1 MREEYDFEKYCG
13 DHFPD
18 AGTIR
23 IGEQIVFDSG
33 KKINVK
39 PQNRRAG
46 YLFQNYALFPNMT
59 VEQNIGQDFR
69 EAGRKSGNGC
79 GRWSGNFSWTVW
91 NDGFRENFPAGS
103 KQRTALARIMA
114 YKPEIILL
122 DEPFSALDIYLKDN
136 LQREMENMLKDYEG
150 TVILVSHDRDEVYRF
165 CEETVILDHGNVLVS
180 DKTKEL
186 FQNPRLKE
194 AAKLTGCKN
203 FFKAKRVDAHTVE
216 LTEWGLFL
224 HVRKDV
230 PENCEWIGYRA
241 HDFIPVWGERKKN
254 SIPVCVENTAQL
266 PFEVQYYLT
275 VSGEK
280 KTNDPETVRWFVQRE
295 KIAQLK
301 EKGMPDHL
309 QLSEEC
315 MMFLA

>member
-1 MREEYDFEKYCG
+1 
-13 DHFPD
+13 
-18 AGTIR
+18 
-23 IGEQIVFDSG
+23 
-33 KKINVK
+33 
-39 PQNRRAG
+39 
-46 YLFQNYALFPNMT
+46 
-59 VEQNIGQDFR
+59 
-69 EAGRKSGNGC
+69 
-79 GRWSGNFSWTVW
+79 
-91 NDGFRENFPAGS
+91 
-103 KQRTALARIMA
+103 
-114 YKPEIILL
+114 
-122 DEPFSALDIYLKDN
+122 
-136 LQREMENMLKDYEG
+136 MLKDYEG

-275 VSGEK
+275 VSREK

>member
-1 MREEYDFEKYCG
+1 
-13 DHFPD
+13 
-18 AGTIR
+18 
-23 IGEQIVFDSG
+23 
-33 KKINVK
+33 
-39 PQNRRAG
+39 
-46 YLFQNYALFPNMT
+46 
-59 VEQNIGQDFR
+59 
-69 EAGRKSGNGC
+69 
-79 GRWSGNFSWTVW
+79 
-91 NDGFRENFPAGS
+91 
-103 KQRTALARIMA
+103 
-114 YKPEIILL
+114 
-122 DEPFSALDIYLKDN
+122 
-136 LQREMENMLKDYEG
+136 MLKDYEG

-203 FFKAKRVDAHTVE
+203 FFKAKRVDAHTVD
-216 LTEWGLFL
+216 
-224 HVRKDV
+224 VRMGTFCMYERMSRKIV
-230 PENCEWIGYRA
+230 SGSAIGRTIS
-241 HDFIPVWGERKKN
+241 FRSGESGKKN